1 MADDLVEQME
11 QMDLQS
17 PSIFGLPTDV
27 IQKIFNYIREDKDMK
42 ENEVRQTPEY
52 QRFMRTPIRPG
63 AMMTPQERLD
73 MVNQA
78 ERRFIENQPTVI
90 PAQLALRYFRDLA
103 RRRGHD
109 I

>member
-1 MADDLVEQME
+1 
-11 QMDLQS
+11 
-17 PSIFGLPTDV
+17 
-27 IQKIFNYIREDKDMK
+27 
-42 ENEVRQTPEY
+42 
-52 QRFMRTPIRPG
+52 
-63 AMMTPQERLD
+63 

-90 PAQLALRYFRDLA
+90 PAQLALRYIRDLA